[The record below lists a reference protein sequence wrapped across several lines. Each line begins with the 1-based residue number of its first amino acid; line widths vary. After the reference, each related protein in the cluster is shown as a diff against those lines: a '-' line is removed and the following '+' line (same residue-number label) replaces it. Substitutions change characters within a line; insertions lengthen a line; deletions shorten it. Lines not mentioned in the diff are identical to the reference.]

1 MLPPS
6 ASLADGN
13 LAAMTATTP
22 VPEFQHF
29 VGNTVAPSE
38 LERVATTARAAGRR
52 LVVGALIV
60 DASGRLFA
68 QRRTP
73 DRVLFP
79 GSWDVV
85 GGHDDDNEGVVATL
99 QREVLE
105 ETGWEIA
112 EIREV
117 VAVLDWEV
125 ETGPRREIDVIVV
138 VHGDLQNPE
147 LEWDKHDAFRWVEEH
162 EINELRVPGSDDFAI
177 NLLRTAFSILK

>member
-1 MLPPS
+1 
-6 ASLADGN
+6 
-13 LAAMTATTP
+13 MTATTP

-29 VGNTVAPSE
+29 VGNIIAPAE
-38 LERVATTARAAGRR
+38 LERVAETARAVGRR

-60 DASGRLFA
+60 NEQGRIFA

-73 DRVLFP
+73 DRILFP
-79 GSWDVV
+79 ASWDVV
-85 GGHDDDNEGVVATL
+85 GGHDDENEGVVAAL
-99 QREVLE
+99 KREVQE

-125 ETGPRREIDVIVV
+125 ETGPRREIDMIVV
-138 VHGDLQNPE
+138 VNGDLENPE

-162 EINELRVPGSDDFAI
+162 EIDKLRVPGSDDFAI